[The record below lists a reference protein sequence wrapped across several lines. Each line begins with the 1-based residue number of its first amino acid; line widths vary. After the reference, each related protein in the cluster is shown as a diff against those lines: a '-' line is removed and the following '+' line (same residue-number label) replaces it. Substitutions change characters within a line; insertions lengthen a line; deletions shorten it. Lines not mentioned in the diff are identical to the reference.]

1 MSKPITK
8 AIIPVAGWGT
18 RMLPITKAIEKCMLP
33 VGTRPVIDYVVQDV
47 IAAGIKDIYFVVG
60 EQSSQLQSFY
70 RTNIPLNDYLKR
82 AGKEDKL
89 PLVAPLQGVA
99 THFITQPSTGGYG
112 TSIPVG
118 LASQF
123 IDDDESAIVIM
134 GDQFFWRTDGGSN
147 AKDLIDLVE
156 TKGVAA
162 GLFGNPVAEELVSQF
177 GIIEKDNEDHFVK
190 IVEKPAPGTA
200 PSNLNNSSFY
210 IFDKEIFELARTLP
224 VNAQRGEFEI
234 TDPINAYVAAGKK
247 IAVAEIQGE
256 YMECG
261 SVDGWLRA
269 NNHINSMPA

>member
-1 MSKPITK
+1 MSRTITK

-47 IAAGIKDIYFVVG
+47 IAAGITDIYFVVG

-70 RTNIPLNDYLKR
+70 RTNIPLNDYLRR

-89 PLVAPLQGVA
+89 ALVAPLQGVDI
-99 THFITQPSTGGYG
+99 HFIIQPSTGGYG

-118 LASQF
+118 LASEF
-123 IDDDESAIVIM
+123 IEDDESAIVIM

-147 AKDLIDLVE
+147 AKDLIDLVNSKDL
-156 TKGVAA
+156 TA
-162 GLFGNPVAEELVSQF
+162 GLFGNPVAQELVSQF
-177 GIIEKDNEDHFVK
+177 GIIEKDSDDHFVR
-190 IVEKPAPGTA
+190 IVEKPAPEEA

-210 IFDKEIFELARTLP
+210 IFDKEIFELARSLP
-224 VNAQRGEFEI
+224 VNEKRGEYEI

-247 IAVAEIQGE
+247 IAVGEIKGE

-269 NNHINSMPA
+269 NNRIAAK

>member
-1 MSKPITK
+1 MKPITK

-47 IAAGIKDIYFVVG
+47 IAAGIKEIYFVVG

-82 AGKEDKL
+82 AGKADKL

-123 IDDDESAIVIM
+123 IEDDESAIVIM

-147 AKDLIDLVE
+147 TKDLVE
-156 TKGVAA
+156 LVESKGVTA
-162 GLFGNPVAEELVSQF
+162 GLFGNPLSEKQIPNF
-177 GIIEKDNEDHFVK
+177 GIIEKDADGNFVS
-190 IVEKPAPGTA
+190 IVEKPSLQDA

-224 VNAQRGEFEI
+224 VNSVRGEFEI
-234 TDPINAYVAAGKK
+234 TDPINAYVASGKK
-247 IAVAEIQGE
+247 IAVGEVTGE

-261 SVDGWLRA
+261 SLAGWLHA
-269 NNHINSMPA
+269 NNVVNS

>member
-1 MSKPITK
+1 MNKPITK

-47 IAAGIKDIYFVVG
+47 IAAGIKEIYFIVG

-147 AKDLIDLVE
+147 TKDLIDLVQD
-156 TKGVAA
+156 KGLSA
-162 GLFGNPVAEELVSQF
+162 GLFGNPIPQELVSQF
-177 GIIEKDNEDHFVK
+177 GVIEKDSEDIFVR
-190 IVEKPAPGTA
+190 IVEKPTPEEA

-224 VNAQRGEFEI
+224 VNTVRGEFEI

-247 IAVAEIQGE
+247 IAVGEIQGE

-261 SVDGWLRA
+261 SVNGWLKA
-269 NNHINSMPA
+269 NNAINSPL